1 MRQRLITAAF
11 LLAIFLP
18 LLLYSPIWLF
28 FSVLALV
35 LILATGEWW
44 QLSGVRRPRLWQT
57 AAGLILL
64 LLVLSMLE
72 LPDLPTY
79 VAGTSAIFWAFIL
92 VLLVVIRRRGTLS
105 LRFLTVAGFPALI
118 PAFALG
124 IWLQGRQPLWLLWGI
139 SIVILTDV
147 FAMLAGKRFGRARLA
162 PMLSPGK
169 TWAGLWGGLLG
180 GVLGGTLGAGFFW
193 SWQPAICL
201 AGAGIGIVVA
211 TFGVA
216 GDLFE
221 SLLKRSAGQKDSGR
235 LLPGHGGVLD
245 RLDALTAGLP
255 IFISL
260 LFLWGKL

>member
-1 MRQRLITAAF
+1 MRQRLITATL
-11 LLAIFLP
+11 LLAVFLP
-18 LLLYSPIWLF
+18 LLLYSPVWLF
-28 FSVLALV
+28 FSVLVLV
-35 LILATGEWW
+35 FILAAGEWW
-44 QLSGVRRPRLWQT
+44 QLSGVRHPRLWQS
-57 AAGLILL
+57 AAAFTLL
-64 LLVLSMLE
+64 LLTPLLFE
-72 LPDLPTY
+72 LPDLPIY
-79 VAGTSAIFWAFIL
+79 VAGASTIFWACTL
-92 VLLVVIRRRGTLS
+92 VLLIALRRRGTLS
-105 LRFLTVAGFPALI
+105 PGFLAVAGFPALI

-139 SIVILTDV
+139 GIVILTDV

-180 GVLGGTLGAGFFW
+180 GVLGGTLGAGLFW

-221 SLLKRSAGQKDSGR
+221 SLLKRSAGQKDSGQ

-255 IFISL
+255 VFISL